1 MLPEWGADVNTDN
14 EAGESALCL
23 AAEAGHKHIISLL
36 LNCGARL
43 DTPDRIV
50 RAAARGGNTEVVRF
64 LLDTL
69 DIEDPEDTKDTL
81 DTEDTR
87 ETEKRKKRSEICLA
101 TVALV
106 TAAAHRHK
114 QVRSEREKY

>member
-69 DIEDPEDTKDTL
+69 DIED
-81 DTEDTR
+81 TEDTVDTHDT
-87 ETEKRKKRSEICLA
+87 ETEERKKRSEIFLA

-114 QVRSEREKY
+114 QVRFEREKY

>member
-14 EAGESALCL
+14 DVGESPLCL

-43 DTPDRIV
+43 DTPERIV

-64 LLDTL
+64 VLDTL
-69 DIEDPEDTKDTL
+69 DIEVTEDTVDTV
-81 DTEDTR
+81 DTVDTR
-87 ETEKRKKRSEICLA
+87 ETEERKERSELCLA

-114 QVRSEREKY
+114 QVRPEGEK